1 MNQYDYSGY
10 QFGSVVCV
18 EWSMEF
24 CGSESRSRIHSAFP
38 TEQRLHN
45 GTVSALVRRSLDP
58 EQSDW
63 SKSRLI
69 AFRTGA
75 SGQNEVL
82 GNEC

>member
-1 MNQYDYSGY
+1 MRGVGLWNFVDRK
-10 QFGSVVCV
+10 V
-18 EWSMEF
+18 EAVF
-24 CGSESRSRIHSAFP
+24 TVLF
-38 TEQRLHN
+38 RLN
-45 GTVSALVRRSLDP
+45 SDSIMALLVLLVRRSLDP
-58 EQSDW
+58 DQSDW

>member
-1 MNQYDYSGY
+1 MTTAGINSARSYAWSGLWN
-10 QFGSVVCV
+10 FVDRKV
-18 EWSMEF
+18 EAVF
-24 CGSESRSRIHSAFP
+24 
-38 TEQRLHN
+38 TELFRLN
-45 GTVSALVRRSLDP
+45 SDSIMALLVLLVRRSLDP
-58 EQSDW
+58 DQSDW